1 VGSSPVGV
9 KRKIIKLE
17 FVASRA
23 AKHVV
28 LRRKSRLVGS
38 ESGCVR
44 VKRHVCPQTGV
55 SVR

>member
-17 FVASRA
+17 FVATRA

-44 VKRHVCPQTGV
+44 VKRHVCPRTGV
-55 SVR
+55 LVS